1 MKRRVNSNKI
11 KTKGRI
17 KFVECPRYGKD
28 RPASLCKECSCYI
41 DIDPVKASIICE
53 G

>member
-1 MKRRVNSNKI
+1 MNKQLSKNKI

-28 RPASLCKECSCYI
+28 RPVSGCQDCSCYKS
-41 DIDPVKASIICE
+41 IDPVKAVIVCE

>member
-1 MKRRVNSNKI
+1 MKHRVTMNKI

-28 RPASLCKECSCYI
+28 RPASACSECSCYI
-41 DIDPVKASIICE
+41 KIDPVKAVIVCE